1 MNFYEK
7 TMYFF
12 IHKYIY
18 FKKEI
23 MKYKISQY
31 AKKYNVTIRTVWN
44 WLNDGKLKIE
54 RTSTN
59 RILIVENED
68 KQINDNVAI
77 YARVSSSE
85 NKNNLVKQR
94 ERLENYCAAKGYKVI
109 KTVEEI
115 GSGLNDNRKKLESLL
130 LDESIKKIVV
140 EHSDRFSRFGMNY
153 ITKLLKMQGRE
164 IEVINLQNN
173 DRDDL
178 MQDFV
183 SIITSFC
190 ARLYGQRRNKR
201 RTEKI
206 IEELSKEE

>member
-1 MNFYEK
+1 
-7 TMYFF
+7 
-12 IHKYIY
+12 
-18 FKKEI
+18 

-31 AKKYNVTIRTVWN
+31 AKKYNVTYRTVWN
-44 WLNDGKLKIE
+44 WVKDKKLNTYTTDTGRIVIIE
-54 RTSTN
+54 D
-59 RILIVENED
+59 ED
-68 KQINDNVAI
+68 KQINDSVAI

-85 NKNNLVKQR
+85 NKDNLARQR
-94 ERLENYCAAKGYKVI
+94 ERLENYCFARGYKVI
-109 KTVEEI
+109 KVVEEV
-115 GSGLNDNRKKLESLL
+115 GSGLNDNRKKLETLL

-153 ITKLLKMQGRE
+153 IEKLLKMQGRE
-164 IEVINLQNN
+164 IEVINEQSN

-206 IEELSKEE
+206 IEELAKD